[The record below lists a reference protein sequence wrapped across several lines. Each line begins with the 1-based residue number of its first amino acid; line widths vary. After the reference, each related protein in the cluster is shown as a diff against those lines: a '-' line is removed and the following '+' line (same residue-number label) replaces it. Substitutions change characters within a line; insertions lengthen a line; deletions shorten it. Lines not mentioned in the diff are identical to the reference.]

1 MSSSPRKM
9 NFTLNWKF
17 WELFEILKIRIEI
30 VFHAKNIWY
39 RPTKLNYKIRIFEI
53 PNGSNLILNFLIDT
67 VPKVGFHKSVAL
79 SIITIFEVTSWIFL
93 SLENFLR
100 IRKMLKSA
108 PEQNDKRHLV
118 LLQHLL
124 ILEALES
131 STAHDLGLI
140 GSADFRERANRI
152 VKMTQIS
159 ILNQLLRKLKS
170 NIWLLNKTR
179 KALPYFNFKIQM
191 VNDDV
196 IQTLYY
202 VRTGDEKVW
211 DSNVHWIERL
221 FSGSIIVAQWD
232 IKSWQWV
239 WLWYLANLQIK
250 TQKYLLGI

>member
-1 MSSSPRKM
+1 
-9 NFTLNWKF
+9 
-17 WELFEILKIRIEI
+17 
-30 VFHAKNIWY
+30 
-39 RPTKLNYKIRIFEI
+39 
-53 PNGSNLILNFLIDT
+53 
-67 VPKVGFHKSVAL
+67 
-79 SIITIFEVTSWIFL
+79 
-93 SLENFLR
+93 
-100 IRKMLKSA
+100 MLKSA

-221 FSGSIIVAQWD
+221 LSGSIIVAQWD
-232 IKSWQWV
+232 IKSWQWL